1 MLGKHAGTPFLIA
14 LLLVWLAVIP
24 SPASA
29 QSGDAEME
37 GHLIRSIELL
47 SDGPVRRI
55 SREDLGRLIQLEV
68 GQPYSVSAARHTILQ
83 LYSTDLFHDIHVKPD
98 IDQSGEVTVSIQLFR
113 KFLVERISFKGDVRL
128 GERELRREL
137 NVREGE
143 PLSEEA
149 VETSKTRLLS
159 LYRRSGFNRASI
171 TPNVEVFSDRA
182 RAAVTYQ
189 VEAGPQAT
197 IRSLDFD
204 IEGESSEAELADL
217 VRLKL
222 QGAYSDQESEEDL
235 QRLETHLALQ
245 GFLQAEV
252 YLRNGIR
259 YEADSNTVALTF
271 RVVPHEQTRIVMTG
285 DDVEEATLSDLPI
298 FRQRTI
304 SDVTIRDSQ
313 EALASQLQADGYL
326 TAEVNIRSSREAEA
340 PPTIEIGVQ
349 KGKRLKV
356 KAVWIEG
363 SGDVAAGNLL
373 SLLETR
379 PAGIFGRGI
388 LTRETLEGDV
398 ERLKTAFQQ
407 LGYLESLVEYRLD
420 ITDGEVEAVF
430 TVTSGPEVRVRKLEV
445 TGTSQLRAEEV
456 LAQISLK
463 EGEPFSPFSAGSD
476 RANVISLYES
486 HGFRRIDFRSEVIRV
501 EPTGVDVLY
510 HIEEGPRFFLEDLA
524 VTGNIATK
532 RSVINREIL
541 LERGAPLSYEKTLQS
556 ETNLYNLAV
565 FNRVR
570 VEELDSFEDPTRRLL
585 LFQLEEARKYTV
597 VYGIGYSH
605 SFGSRSTEGV
615 RGTLGI
621 TNNNFMGA
629 ARTLA
634 LNLRAGAQRQRGN
647 LSYTLPRLLGRRI
660 PTVVSLTA
668 DNENRVTD
676 NEYSYQVRGRPYD
689 SLRLIASAQS
699 ERILSRRESLFF
711 RYNFEKIRLDVPPEL
726 EKPLEF
732 FREEER
738 LILSSVSTSYLSES
752 RDDPL
757 DPSSGS
763 FVSGDLSWSTSLLG
777 SDRNFF
783 RFQLQGQYYLPLTS
797 IGPSVT
803 LATALRVGIIGPY
816 GAATEGVTNK
826 VPISER
832 FFAGGPTSLR
842 GVPLDLAGPILRDE
856 NGDPILVSK
865 GNEQVPVPVGGNL
878 MLIGNV
884 ELRFPL
890 ISFLRGTL
898 FYDVGS
904 VYERIG
910 DFGKEGTTHDFGFGI
925 SLKTPIGPV
934 RLDAAYN
941 PDPPEFPGFN
951 RWNFHINLGHPF

>member
-1 MLGKHAGTPFLIA
+1 
-14 LLLVWLAVIP
+14 
-24 SPASA
+24 
-29 QSGDAEME
+29 ME
-37 GHLIRSIELL
+37 GQRIRSIELL
-47 SDGPVRRI
+47 ADGPVRRI
-55 SREDLGRLIQLEV
+55 SPEDLGKLIKLEA
-68 GQPYSVSAARHTILQ
+68 GQPYSVSAARYTILQ
-83 LYSTDLFHDIHVKPD
+83 LYSTNLFHDIHIKPE
-98 IDQSGEVTVSIQLFR
+98 IDQSGEVTVTIQLFR

-143 PLSEEA
+143 PLSEDA
-149 VETSKTRLLS
+149 VEASKTRLLS
-159 LYRRSGFNRASI
+159 LYQRSGFSRAVI
-171 TPNVEVFSDRA
+171 TPQIEVFSDRA

-197 IRSLDFD
+197 VRSLDFD
-204 IEGESSEAELADL
+204 IEGEASEEELAGL
-217 VRLKL
+217 VKL
-222 QGAYSDQESEEDL
+222 ELYGPYSDQESEEDI

-259 YEADSNTVALTF
+259 YDADSNTVALTF
-271 RVVPHEQTRIVMTG
+271 RVVPHEKTQIILNG
-285 DDVEEATLSDLPI
+285 EALSEESLSGLPI
-298 FRQRTI
+298 FRQRTV

-313 EALASQLQADGYL
+313 EALISQLQADGYL
-326 TAEVNIRSSREAEA
+326 TAEVSIRSLRQEGTPA
-340 PPTIEIGVQ
+340 TIEIGVQ
-349 KGKRLKV
+349 KGKKLKV
-356 KAVWIEG
+356 KSVTIKG
-363 SGDVAAGNLL
+363 SPALEPENLV

-379 PAGIFGRGI
+379 PAGFFGRGT

-398 ERLKTAFQQ
+398 ERLKMAFQQ
-407 LGYLESLVEYRLD
+407 LGYLEVGVEYRLD
-420 ITDGEVEAVF
+420 ITDGEVAAVF
-430 TVTSGPEVRVRKLEV
+430 TVASGPQVRVRRLEV
-445 TGTSQLRAEEV
+445 NGTSQLPIEQV
-456 LAQISLK
+456 LTQIRLR
-463 EGEPFSPFSAGSD
+463 EGEPFSPFLAGSD

-486 HGFRRIDFRSEVIRV
+486 QGFRSVDFRSDITRV
-501 EPTGVDVLY
+501 EPTIIDVRY
-510 HIEEGPRFFLEDLA
+510 RIEEGPRFFLEDLA

-541 LERGAPLSYEKTLQS
+541 LGKGDPLSYEETLQS

-570 VEELDSFEDPTRRLL
+570 VEELDSFEEPTQRLL

-597 VYGIGYSH
+597 TYGIGYSH

-647 LSYTLPRLLGRRI
+647 LSYTLPRLFGRKI
-660 PTVVSLTA
+660 PTVLSLTA

-676 NEYSYQVRGRPYD
+676 EEYQYQVRGRPYD
-689 SLRLIASAQS
+689 SFRLIASAQS

-711 RYNFEKIRLDVPPEL
+711 RYNFENVRLDVPPEL

-738 LILSSVSTSYLSES
+738 LILSSVSSSYLSES

-777 SDRNFF
+777 SDRSFV
-783 RFQLQGQYYLPLTS
+783 RFQLQGQYYIPLTT

-816 GAATEGVTNK
+816 GSALQGVTNK

-842 GVPLDLAGPILRDE
+842 GMPLDLAGPILRDE

-910 DFGKEGTTHDFGFGI
+910 NFGSEGTTHDFGFGI
-925 SLKTPIGPV
+925 AVKTPIGPV
-934 RLDAAYN
+934 RVDAAYN
-941 PDPPEFPGFN
+941 PNPPELPGFN